1 MYSCE
6 TMSKGACI
14 KRMVAVR
21 NYDTNTGKKT
31 NKGKG
36 GGGGGGLRIQNLV
49 LMLIPLGHFELHF
62 WLCQPQTRKTT
73 V

>member
-14 KRMVAVR
+14 KRLVAVN
-21 NYDTNTGKKT
+21 NYSTNTIMEK
-31 NKGKG
+31 NKQGE
-36 GGGGGGLRIQNLV
+36 GGGLRIQNLV
-49 LMLIPLGHFELHF
+49 LIPLGHFELHF

>member
-14 KRMVAVR
+14 KRMIAVR
-21 NYDTNTGKKT
+21 NYSTNTGKKQT
-31 NKGKG
+31 RGR
-36 GGGGGGLRIQNLV
+36 GGLKIQNLV
-49 LMLIPLGHFELHF
+49 LIPLGHFDLHF